1 MPDRSS
7 ASLALYVRFPPSWEH
22 IEPLRQYTEVS
33 VKART
38 GGRAAD
44 KASIV
49 VQELLENAVK
59 YGVPAEAVEFE
70 IHMSDSGSGLDVCVR
85 NTAHPSR
92 LVVLEREFAR
102 IQAEPGGEAFNKAL
116 QRAARLPQGSTM
128 LGLPR
133 VAMESTLQLE
143 IKGDR
148 VEIVAHVEVGVRSA
162 TRQR

>member
-33 VKART
+33 VKARA
-38 GGRAAD
+38 GSRAAE

-59 YGVPAEAVEFE
+59 YGIPAADVEFE
-70 IHMSDSGSGLDVCVR
+70 IHMSDGGAGLDVCVR
-85 NTAHPSR
+85 NSAHASR

-102 IQAEPGGEAFNKAL
+102 IQADPGGEAFKQAP
-116 QRAARLPQGSTM
+116 QRVARLPQGTTM

-133 VAMESTLQLE
+133 VAMESTLQFA

-148 VEIVAHVEVGVRSA
+148 VEILAHVEVGVRA
-162 TRQR
+162 VTR